1 MAFDLVQYFAEQI
14 KIQKPQLL
22 NQYSPDERRTYLL
35 EINALTLGKLVSLW
49 KQNEN
54 VVYQEIQRLDHL
66 YVQEVARHLTTSP
79 HNRSCLNKTELEQVI
94 IELLEFQLK
103 EIKQLDE
110 TGSFG
115 QRGLRELILGQVEH
129 LAGHADDW
137 VWLTNDLKELKG
149 SKTIEQEQI
158 SLDETMKEFNLMV
171 NMQKEHTQAEP
182 LALEPT
188 AQLNPTWAKIF
199 EPIVALV
206 VLWILFEALQ
216 KVFA

>member
-22 NQYSPDERRTYLL
+22 DQYSPDKRRTYLL

-54 VVYQEIQRLDHL
+54 LVYQEIQRLDHL
-66 YVQEVARHLTTSP
+66 YVQEVARHLTTSS
-79 HNRSCLNKTELEQVI
+79 HNRSHLDKNELETII

-115 QRGLRELILGQVEH
+115 QIGLRELILGQIEH
-129 LAGHADDW
+129 LAGHGDDW
-137 VWLTNDLKELKG
+137 IWLTNDLKELKG

-182 LALEPT
+182 LTIEPT
-188 AQLNPTWAKIF
+188 VQLHPTWAKIC
-199 EPIVALV
+199 EPLVALA

>member
-79 HNRSCLNKTELEQVI
+79 HNRSRLNKTELEQVI

-171 NMQKEHTQAEP
+171 NMQKEHTQAKP

-206 VLWILFEALQ
+206 VIWILFEALQ

>member
-79 HNRSCLNKTELEQVI
+79 HNRSRLNKTELEQVI

-115 QRGLRELILGQVEH
+115 QRGLHELILGQVEH

>member
-35 EINALTLGKLVSLW
+35 EINALNLGKLVSLW

-79 HNRSCLNKTELEQVI
+79 HNRSRLNKTELEQVI

-171 NMQKEHTQAEP
+171 NMQKEHTQAKP

>member
-79 HNRSCLNKTELEQVI
+79 HNRSRLNKTELEQVI

-171 NMQKEHTQAEP
+171 NMQKEHTQSKP

>member
-35 EINALTLGKLVSLW
+35 EINALTLGKIVSLW

-79 HNRSCLNKTELEQVI
+79 HNRSRLNKTELEQVI

-129 LAGHADDW
+129 LAGHANDW

>member
-79 HNRSCLNKTELEQVI
+79 HNRSRLNKTELEQVI

-206 VLWILFEALQ
+206 VIWILFEALQ

>member
-79 HNRSCLNKTELEQVI
+79 HNRSRLNKTELEQVI

>member
-1 MAFDLVQYFAEQI
+1 M
-14 KIQKPQLL
+14 
-22 NQYSPDERRTYLL
+22 
-35 EINALTLGKLVSLW
+35 
-49 KQNEN
+49 
-54 VVYQEIQRLDHL
+54 
-66 YVQEVARHLTTSP
+66 
-79 HNRSCLNKTELEQVI
+79 
-94 IELLEFQLK
+94 
-103 EIKQLDE
+103 
-110 TGSFG
+110 
-115 QRGLRELILGQVEH
+115 
-129 LAGHADDW
+129 AGHADDW

>member
-79 HNRSCLNKTELEQVI
+79 HNRSRLNKTELEQVI

-171 NMQKEHTQAEP
+171 NMQKEHTQAKP

>member
-79 HNRSCLNKTELEQVI
+79 HNRSRLNKTELEQVI

-110 TGSFG
+110 TGNFG